1 MAYTQIDGHITLV
14 FGFGYIKLNNKKT
27 RIMTDKEVKGML
39 IVYGVATVFALVM
52 MFVANGA
59 MNGVWQLAQIAA
71 VLCAV
76 STAKLFYKN
85 RQKATWYAL
94 GGMIFAFTGGM
105 ITPMLYVVLLGIM
118 LATAGS
124 PTWHVLD
131 GK

>member
-1 MAYTQIDGHITLV
+1 
-14 FGFGYIKLNNKKT
+14 
-27 RIMTDKEVKGML
+27 MTDKEVKGML
-39 IVYGVATVFALVM
+39 VVYGVATVFALVM
-52 MFVANGA
+52 MLTASGA
-59 MNGVWQLAQIAA
+59 GDGVWQLAQIAA

-94 GGMIFAFTGGM
+94 GGMILAFTGGM